1 MTINLS
7 KVEEVTFESQ
17 SKGECRLFY
26 IKFKAIPG
34 VKFSQAIE
42 SEGNMKTDKKSE
54 SVLIHEVRIPANNA
68 YGREY
73 FISPETEKVFKAFNH
88 LRKLCGAP
96 DPIKFD

>member
-34 VKFSQAIE
+34 VKFSQTIE
-42 SEGNMKTDKKSE
+42 VEGDMKTDKKSE
-54 SVLIHEVRIPANNA
+54 SVLTNEVRIPANNA

-96 DPIKFD
+96 DPIKF